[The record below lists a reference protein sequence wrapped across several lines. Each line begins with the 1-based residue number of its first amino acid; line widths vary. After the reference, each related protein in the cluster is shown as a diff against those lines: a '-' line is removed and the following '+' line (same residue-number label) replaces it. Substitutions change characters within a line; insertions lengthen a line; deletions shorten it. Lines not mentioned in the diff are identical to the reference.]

1 MQWDRSGLNR
11 LRPAWL
17 AEIDKFASAV
27 LAHHYPDVQ
36 NLGDMTTIS
45 RPPNTLEQDMQK
57 QCTKCGETKLLPDA
71 FHLSSKSS
79 DGHASWCKACVNSI
93 RRENR
98 KRTYT
103 TENKRKWALKSRYN
117 LTPAQY
123 QSMLTKQGGK
133 CALCSAEPKT
143 FHVDHCHNTGKVR
156 GLLCHKCNIRLGG
169 WDDLQWREAAIAYL
183 GLEGEK

>member
-1 MQWDRSGLNR
+1 MYFGSGCSGIE
-11 LRPAWL
+11 A
-17 AEIDKFASAV
+17 ASV
-27 LAHHYPDVQ
+27 KL
-36 NLGDMTTIS
+36 
-45 RPPNTLEQDMQK
+45 
-57 QCTKCGETKLLPDA
+57 CTKCSTKKPTLDG
-71 FHLSSKSS
+71 FHLSKRAS
-79 DGHASWCKACVNSI
+79 DGLASWCKTCVNSI
-93 RRENR
+93 KREPR
-98 KRTYT
+98 QRVYSP
-103 TENKRKWALKSRYN
+103 EDKRKWALKSRYN